1 MLYENAEYRL
11 IIILCR
17 RKNRE
22 SILDKKYQ
30 VNYNIVHRFEQKTMV
45 SIVFLQSIMPC
56 ALFLYLNIIME
67 EIEMKKVLALVAC
80 TVLATGMLMGCGSS
94 ATKEEAAPAEE
105 TTEEA
110 APAEAVTEEATTEE
124 AAPAEDA
131 AASSDK
137 TWIVATDT
145 VFKPF
150 EYTNENNEFVGID
163 VDILAAIAADQGFK
177 YELQSLG
184 WDAAVAA
191 VQAGQAD
198 GLIAGATVKQERID
212 SGWIFSEG
220 YYDAT
225 QTFVVAEGSD
235 IAGFEDL
242 EGKNVAVKN
251 GTAGA
256 DFANSLKDQYG
267 FTVTVFEDSPT
278 MYQDVILGNSAACV
292 EDTPIMAA
300 SIKEGGLA
308 LAIPKGMES
317 EGAPYGFA
325 IMDPADQE
333 LLDMFNAGL
342 ANIKANGTYDEILD
356 KYLK

>member
-1 MLYENAEYRL
+1 
-11 IIILCR
+11 
-17 RKNRE
+17 
-22 SILDKKYQ
+22 
-30 VNYNIVHRFEQKTMV
+30 
-45 SIVFLQSIMPC
+45 
-56 ALFLYLNIIME
+56 
-67 EIEMKKVLALVAC
+67 MKKSMALLLCTTLLAGIL
-80 TVLATGMLMGCGSS
+80 TGCGSN
-94 ATKEEAAPAEE
+94 EAADTEVTAEE
-105 TTEEA
+105 TTTETTENAADTDTAEEA
-110 APAEAVTEEATTEE
+110 A
-124 AAPAEDA
+124 DG
-131 AASSDK
+131 K
-137 TWIVATDT
+137 TWVIATDT

-163 VDILAAIAADQGFK
+163 VDILAAIAEDQGFK

-198 GLIAGATVKQERID
+198 AIIAGATIKQERID
-212 SGWIFSEG
+212 SGWIFSDG

-225 QTFVVAEGSD
+225 QTFVVADTSD
-235 IAGFEDL
+235 VASFEDL
-242 EGKNVAVKN
+242 AGKNVAVKN

-256 DFANSLKDQYG
+256 DYANSLKEQYG
-267 FTVTVFEDSPT
+267 FSVTVFEDSPT
-278 MYQDVILGNSAACV
+278 MYQDVILGNSIACV

-308 LAIPKGMES
+308 LKIPEGMES

-325 IMDPADQE
+325 IMDEADRE

-342 ANIKANGTYDEILD
+342 ANIKENGKYQEILD